1 MVTLSPVSSTIK
13 GQRGEKASVASVHH
27 RLKRAIAMAS
37 AEKPFIRF
45 THSKAL
51 RKRTLDVL
59 DAIDEVPDPTPLR
72 EDLSALLSELTEA
85 GMQFFFL
92 DNVKKLKM
100 GFVVT
105 QSSNIGVASV
115 LRIMAPTVRNIVGR
129 MDKKQ
134 MKQVSK
140 IMRGLMK

>member
-1 MVTLSPVSSTIK
+1 MPP
-13 GQRGEKASVASVHH
+13 
-27 RLKRAIAMAS
+27 
-37 AEKPFIRF
+37 AEKPFLRF

-51 RKRTLDVL
+51 RRRTLDVL

-140 IMRGLMK
+140 IMRGLME